1 MEMILENWAE
11 LVLALMVVAKVIVNI
26 TQTEKDNE
34 IQKITF
40 RHKSLTGD
48 WEFQDMQDFD
58 KIDVTLHYIDENLD
72 TGDILLQK
80 NLSLVDVDNIYNMR
94 YHTTVM
100 ATEMV
105 IEILNE
111 FLSKNKKINGKWQP
125 KLGRYFSAMS
135 LEDKYK
141 ALDNFLNHKMDIFN
155 E

>member
-1 MEMILENWAE
+1 MEFN
-11 LVLALMVVAKVIVNI
+11 
-26 TQTEKDNE
+26 
-34 IQKITF
+34 
-40 RHKSLTGD
+40 
-48 WEFQDMQDFD
+48 
-58 KIDVTLHYIDENLD
+58 KIDVTIHYIDEHLD
-72 TGDILLQK
+72 TGDILLK
-80 NLSLVDVDNIYNMR
+80 NNLSLDNVDDIYELR